1 MCPFRVQE
9 LGGRLARMSRK
20 RFLFPWEQS
29 TRERLQ
35 RERDAAVR
43 DAIAA
48 AIDWKRHRAE
58 QIAAAREEEA
68 AMRAEMVQFEA
79 ERDRAAVEGAFGEL
93 RAVLNH
99 GNPQLVAE
107 AEAFMVSLL
116 NQLNLGEQQGHQQ
129 QPLESSAPPPP
140 PPPPPPQ
147 QQQPLPQS
155 SYGPDSL
162 QTAFV
167 GTVRLLVF

>member
-1 MCPFRVQE
+1 MTDLHGCLAIAFSSHGNSQ
-9 LGGRLARMSRK
+9 LGNSFSESVMRLFVMRLPLRLNGRGTAMSRL
-20 RFLFPWEQS
+20 R
-29 TRERLQ
+29 Q
-35 RERDAAVR
+35 R
-43 DAIAA
+43 
-48 AIDWKRHRAE
+48 
-58 QIAAAREEEA
+58 ARRRRGCAQRWFSLRPSVTEL
-68 AMRAEMVQFEA
+68 RW
-79 ERDRAAVEGAFGEL
+79 GAFGEL
-93 RAVLNH
+93 RAVLNR